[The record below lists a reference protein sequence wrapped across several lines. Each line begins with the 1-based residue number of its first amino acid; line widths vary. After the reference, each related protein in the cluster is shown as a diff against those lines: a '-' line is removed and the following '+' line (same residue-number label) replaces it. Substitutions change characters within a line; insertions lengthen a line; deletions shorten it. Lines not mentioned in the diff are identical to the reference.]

1 MIRGRVTMGAGMVGG
16 MGIARGMT
24 EVAHGMT
31 EVAHGME
38 KIAVAGGVGRVI
50 VAGLGV
56 VAGGVG
62 RSLVVAGVV
71 GVGGG
76 MLVVV

>member
-1 MIRGRVTMGAGMVGG
+1 MIRGRVTVGAGMVGG

-24 EVAHGMT
+24 EVAR
-31 EVAHGME
+31 GME
-38 KIAVAGGVGRVI
+38 EIAVAGGVDRMT

-62 RSLVVAGVV
+62 CGLIVPGMV
-71 GVGGG
+71 GIGGG
-76 MLVVV
+76 MLVGI

>member
-16 MGIARGMT
+16 MGIAR
-24 EVAHGMT
+24 GMT